1 MKMGSKAMGMGE
13 LASGESVACGMPTF
27 RNWMKEEEN
36 PVKETE
42 GGPARRMGGGN
53 REWGITEPKETSVSE
68 MSDQLKSS

>member
-53 REWGITEPKETSVSE
+53 RE
-68 MSDQLKSS
+68 